1 MSGISGLVNNA
12 LTGLQAAQSAL
23 QVTGDNIANV
33 NTPGYSQ
40 QNIVQSTAVPTLL
53 GGQYYGNGTQVES
66 VQRSYS
72 SFLQGQVWTA
82 SASASGQASLSS
94 SLQNILGILN
104 NGGISSQVSQFFSGV
119 AQVAASPT
127 DIPARQSMLSNAQ
140 TLSQTF
146 QSLGQQLAS
155 VDSGVNQQISES
167 VSQVNALSKQIAQL
181 NVQIAASQS
190 GANATPND
198 LLDQRDH
205 LITELNGQVGV
216 QVLKQNNQQLSV
228 YLSNG
233 QVLVAGSQS
242 FALQTQPSPYNQQ
255 TLNVGYASNGADLTK
270 NLTGGTLGGLL
281 QFRSQSLDP
290 AENGLGLLADG
301 ITAALNA
308 QQAQGLNLSGSSGT
322 ALFSAGPVSV
332 YANTHNSSGSVSVV
346 GTITNAGNLSASQY
360 ILSKSSGSVWNLENS
375 STGAVVA
382 STSGTPLSGAGATT
396 LNFSQQ
402 GFQLQVSGSAA
413 AGDSFLVEPTR
424 LGAMDMQ
431 TVMTDPA
438 GIAAASPYVSSPGQ
452 LLSGSS
458 LVNNNRG
465 NMTLSAGQYVS
476 SSGSGAIVVSGLSTF
491 PTPLQITITS
501 GASQEG
507 GTASFQISSSSGTG
521 SVLGSGT
528 VSLGG
533 SGTVIDIQNPN
544 APGGY
549 WQVNLSGSLAAS
561 GDAFTLSKGGAGSNG
576 NAQLMTGLSTS
587 KILNSGTAT
596 FNDNAA
602 QLITQVTNQAA
613 QAQNNAQAQLTVL
626 QSAQAAQQSVSGVNL
641 DQEAANLVQ
650 YQQAYQAAAKA
661 ISVGNTLFQ
670 SLIQAL

>member
-167 VSQVNALSKQIAQL
+167 VSQINTLSKQIAQL
-181 NVQIAASQS
+181 NVQISASQS
-190 GANATPND
+190 GVNATPND

-301 ITAALNA
+301 IASALNA
-308 QQAQGLNLSGSSGT
+308 QQAQGLNLHGASGT
-322 ALFSAGPVSV
+322 ALFSTGPVSV
-332 YANTHNSSGSVSVV
+332 FANTRNSSGSVSVV

-382 STSGTPLSGAGATT
+382 RSSGSTLSGTTT
-396 LNFSQQ
+396 LDFSQQ

-424 LGAMDMQ
+424 LGAVDMQ

-452 LLSGSS
+452 MVSGS
-458 LVNNNRG
+458 LVNTNLG
-465 NMTLSAGQYVS
+465 NLTLSAGQYVS
-476 SSGSGAIVVSGLSTF
+476 SSGSGAIVVSGLSDF

-501 GASQEG
+501 GASQG
-507 GTASFQISSSSGTG
+507 GTASFQISSGVGTG
-521 SVLGSGT
+521 AVIGSGT

-533 SGTVIDIQNPN
+533 SGTLIDIQNPN

-576 NAQLMTGLSTS
+576 NAQLMAGLSTS

-641 DQEAANLVQ
+641 DQEAANLIQ

-661 ISVGNTLFQ
+661 ISVGSTLFQ

>member
-181 NVQIAASQS
+181 NVQISASQS
-190 GANATPND
+190 GANASPND

-216 QVLKQNNQQLSV
+216 QVLKQNNNQLSV

-255 TLNVGYASNGADLTK
+255 TLNVGYTSNGADLTK

-346 GTITNAGNLSASQY
+346 GKITNAGNLSASQY

-382 STSGTPLSGAGATT
+382 STSGSTASGTTT
-396 LNFSQQ
+396 LDFSQQ

-452 LLSGSS
+452 MVSGS
-458 LVNNNRG
+458 LVNKNLG

-501 GASQEG
+501 GASQG
-507 GTASFQISSSSGTG
+507 LTASFQISSGAGTG
-521 SVLGSGT
+521 SVVGTGT

-533 SGTVIDIQNPN
+533 SGTVIDIKNPN

-549 WQVNLSGSLAAS
+549 WQVNLSGTLAAS
-561 GDAFTLSKGGAGSNG
+561 GDAFTLSPGWAGSNG
-576 NAQLMTGLSTS
+576 NAQLMAGLSTS
-587 KILNSGTAT
+587 KILNGGTAT

-641 DQEAANLVQ
+641 DQEAANLIQ

>member
-53 GGQYYGNGTQVES
+53 GGLYYGNGTQVES

-167 VSQVNALSKQIAQL
+167 VSQINTLSKQIAQL
-181 NVQIAASQS
+181 NVQISASQS
-190 GANATPND
+190 GVNASPND

-216 QVLKQNNQQLSV
+216 QVLKQNNNQLSV

-301 ITAALNA
+301 IASALNA
-308 QQAQGLNLSGSSGT
+308 QQAQGLNLNGSSGS
-322 ALFSAGPVSV
+322 ALFSTGPVSV

-382 STSGTPLSGAGATT
+382 STSGSTASGTTT
-396 LNFSQQ
+396 LSFSGQ

-452 LLSGSS
+452 LVSGS
-458 LVNNNRG
+458 LVNTNLG
-465 NMTLSAGQYVS
+465 NLTLSAGQYVS
-476 SSGSGAIVVSGLSTF
+476 SSGSGAIVVSGLSDF

-507 GTASFQISSSSGTG
+507 GTASFQISSGAGTG
-521 SVLGSGT
+521 SVVGTGT

-533 SGTVIDIQNPN
+533 SGTVIDILNPH

-549 WQVNLSGSLAAS
+549 WQVNLSGTLAAS
-561 GDAFTLSKGGAGSNG
+561 GDAFTLSPGGAGSNG
-576 NAQLMTGLSTS
+576 NAQLMAGLSTS

-641 DQEAANLVQ
+641 DQEAASLIQ